1 MSYPVVTSVRDFPLG
16 KSSQE
21 RPNVMI
27 RVFWDIRGTGS
38 RREDVVD
45 LGGRERTL
53 KLERGRRRY
62 SGASGGR
69 ERRSERGGDGLEL
82 ERAIGSA

>member
-1 MSYPVVTSVRDFPLG
+1 MVRDFPRLTG

-38 RREDVVD
+38 RRE
-45 LGGRERTL
+45 EA
-53 KLERGRRRY
+53 
-62 SGASGGR
+62 GASGGR
-69 ERRSERGGDGLEL
+69 ERMSERGGDGLEL

>member
-1 MSYPVVTSVRDFPLG
+1 MVRDFPRLTG

-45 LGGRERTL
+45 LGERTDVEAG
-53 KLERGRRRY
+53 ERKKRVF
-62 SGASGGR
+62 GG
-69 ERRSERGGDGLEL
+69 ERR
-82 ERAIGSA
+82 